1 MVQVVITGAGPN
13 GLMLACELGLAGIT
27 PVVLDAGPGP
37 SQERRAEGV
46 VGQGV
51 RIFDHRGLYET
62 LARTTQP
69 PQPAAGALF
78 AGFPL
83 NFTGVPDPQLFTLLV
98 PQPKLAAVLLARAH
112 EYHADIRWGH
122 ALTDF
127 DQGTDGVTV
136 RVAGPDGP
144 YELTADYL
152 VGADGGASL
161 TRKLAGIDFPGMS
174 SHDVTDR
181 VAFGVLPPPEWVDP
195 VSGALHVPGLGAVAP
210 RRFFYTDRGIFGWGQ
225 LADRPGVFTIE
236 LDSLP
241 RADAGPDDN
250 AEPMN
255 LAEQQASIKR
265 VLGAEV
271 PLQIESPDRP
281 PDLRRICGVNS
292 RLASRY
298 RSGRVLLVGDAAHVQ
313 SPLGGPGM
321 NLSLQDAVNLGWK
334 LAAVLAGRV
343 GPDLLDT
350 YETERRPAA
359 ERVIMHSRAQL
370 ALLRPGPEVAALR
383 ELFAELLA
391 QPGAVGHFGDLLSGA
406 DVCYAAGSDEH
417 PLVGR
422 WVPDFAVATGTGTS
436 RVAQLA
442 RDGKPLLIDSPTA
455 AGWRRQR
462 PRPRV
467 ASPSPTDARS
477 VRCRLRQC
485 WYGRTVTSRGRP
497 QSRSPMPVS
506 CVACS
511 PVGSALP

>member
-1 MVQVVITGAGPN
+1 
-13 GLMLACELGLAGIT
+13 MLACELGLAGIR

-62 LARTTQP
+62 LAHTTEP

-78 AGFPL
+78 AGFAL
-83 NFTGVPDPQLFTLLV
+83 KFAGVPNPQLYTLLV
-98 PQPKLAAVLLARAH
+98 PQPKLAAALLARAH
-112 EYHADIRWGH
+112 EYHADVRWGH
-122 ALTDF
+122 ALTGFEQDA
-127 DQGTDGVTV
+127 DGVTV
-136 RVAGPDGP
+136 RVAGPDGA
-144 YELTADYL
+144 YELAADYL

-174 SHDVTDR
+174 SHDVIDR
-181 VAFGVLPPPEWVDP
+181 VAFGVLPPQDWVDP
-195 VSGALHVPGLGAVAP
+195 VSGALHIPGLGAVAP
-210 RRFFYTDRGIFGWGQ
+210 RQFFYTDRGIFGWGP

-241 RADAGPDDN
+241 RAEPGPDNAGP
-250 AEPMN
+250 MT
-255 LAEQQASIKR
+255 LSEQQASIKR

-271 PLQIESPDRP
+271 PLRIESPDRP

-298 RSGRVLLVGDAAHVQ
+298 RSGRVFLVGDAAHVQ

-334 LAAVLAGRV
+334 LAAVLAGQV
-343 GPDLLDT
+343 EPDLLDT

-370 ALLRPGPEVAALR
+370 ALLRPGPEIAALR

-391 QPGAVGHFGDLLSGA
+391 QPGALGHFGDLLSGA

-442 RDGKPLLIDSPTA
+442 RDGRPLLIDLTEDGGLAAAAAATAGRVTIA
-455 AGWRRQR
+455 AGR
-462 PRPRV
+462 PIGSVSATALLVRPDGYV
-467 ASPSPTDARS
+467 AWASSEPEPDAGG
-477 VRCRLRQC
+477 L
-485 WYGRTVTSRGRP
+485 GR
-497 QSRSPMPVS
+497 
-506 CVACS
+506 
-511 PVGSALP
+511 ALARWFGIALSEH